1 MRAMSRSPA
10 VACLWVLLGV
20 VPAAC
25 RPEPPAA
32 MAVAQGTPFSQDA
45 GDERSGSTSDVKTDV
60 TDDLGRDA
68 ATAFPQGDAS
78 LQPVEEVVLTD
89 EVRRAGMSIIGEDL
103 VFVFDAKRY
112 GILTTPTEVSVRGSF
127 NGWARKPEWML
138 QERTTEKGIWTLQKS
153 LTDVDIPGN
162 SGQPELR
169 FVADEVW
176 PTLPSDIEPGHS
188 FLGNLLVITAG
199 DDTRRIAQ
207 NEATAKAIKPL
218 SSFDQ
223 SKPADLQTMANFR
236 RVAGLSGLYRSY
248 HPFKLSKTAP
258 LLDTEAPRIA
268 TVKKLM
274 VDEGIRSIVTVSGL
288 EVPNPAAGESISA
301 YQQAIIDAGHSLV
314 ISTEYNTVYFASD
327 GAAFGQA
334 LKAVVGFIIDTK
346 TLTPVLLHCR
356 LGTDRTGM
364 FVATL
369 AALSGTP
376 WSEIVADYQRSNDVG
391 MGEFRDHELLAY
403 AFRRIVGVAP
413 DSVPDLQAAMSAH
426 FITAGYLTDAQIKS
440 LAAKLR

>member
-1 MRAMSRSPA
+1 
-10 VACLWVLLGV
+10 
-20 VPAAC
+20 
-25 RPEPPAA
+25 

-45 GDERSGSTSDVKTDV
+45 GDEQSGSTSDVRTDV
-60 TDDLGRDA
+60 TNDLGRDA
-68 ATAFPQGDAS
+68 ATVLPQVDAS
-78 LQPVEEVVLTD
+78 SQPAEEVVLTD
-89 EVRRAGMSIIGEDL
+89 EVRRAGMIISGTDL

-112 GILTTPTEVSVRGSF
+112 GILAAPTEVSVRGSF
-127 NGWARKPEWML
+127 NGWARKPEWL
-138 QERTTEKGIWTLQKS
+138 LTESANEKGVWTLRKP
-153 LTDVDIPGN
+153 LAEVDIPGN

-169 FVADEVW
+169 FVADEAW

-199 DDTRRIAQ
+199 DDTQRIAQ
-207 NEATAKAIKPL
+207 NEAIAKAIKPL

-223 SKPADLQTMANFR
+223 SKPEDLRTLANFR
-236 RVAGLSGLYRSY
+236 RVPGVSGLYRSY

-288 EVPNPAAGESISA
+288 EVPSPTAGESISA
-301 YQQAIIDAGHSLV
+301 HQQAIIDAGHSLV
-314 ISTEYNTVYFASD
+314 ISTEYNTVYFAPD
-327 GAAFGQA
+327 GAVFGQA
-334 LKAVVGFIIDTK
+334 VKAVVDFILDPK
-346 TLTPVLLHCR
+346 TPTPVLLHCR

-376 WSEIVADYQRSNDVG
+376 WNEIVSDYQRSNDVG
-391 MGEFRDHELLAY
+391 IGEFRDYELLAY
-403 AFRRIVGVAP
+403 AFRRILGVAP

-426 FITAGYLTDAQIKS
+426 FIAKGHLTQAQVKA
-440 LAAKLR
+440 LAAKLK